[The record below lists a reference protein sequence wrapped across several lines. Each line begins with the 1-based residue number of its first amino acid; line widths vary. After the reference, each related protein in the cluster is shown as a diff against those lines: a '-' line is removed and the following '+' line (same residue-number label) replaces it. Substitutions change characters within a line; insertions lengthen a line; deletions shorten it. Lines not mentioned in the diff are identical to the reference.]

1 MLFFLVYF
9 FNSCGLKQVLDYS
22 KLESGNVDIVLSDTN
37 LQMTFETVLRMI
49 ETKGMEK
56 NLKLET
62 SFDASVKQN
71 LTTDGRRI
79 QQILFNLLG
88 NSVKFSKDGGTI
100 EFDVSFER
108 PDVVGFPVGSYSPV
122 KCQVKGTALCLSVKD
137 YGKGISRD
145 GLPKIFKAFQQ
156 EDSNDLQVL
165 QEGTGLG
172 VTITTKLVHRLGGNI
187 CVASELGKWTEFKVY
202 LPFRD
207 EMVDREDVAWG
218 FMGKP
223 VILVESN
230 NGTATRIRDVFAEYS
245 VETTIVSSMD
255 DALAM
260 LNSNQGT
267 TETVGAIVANE
278 VLCPRDAHL
287 LQTLT
292 NRHQVLATY
301 GPRFA
306 VNGSD
311 IHFRSILQTL
321 PSVIMSQILDKMYD
335 MSPQPPA
342 TKHVPTIEPSK
353 KIDFSSI
360 RVLIA
365 EDNTV
370 NQKVLTRI
378 LAKLGVTKVEI
389 AGNGQIAVDK
399 EATHPF
405 DVVFMD
411 AQMPVMD
418 GCEACRRIWLRPRGE
433 QDAEP
438 AVVFV
443 TAQVSDAFRAECE
456 AAGASMFLAKP
467 CTVEC
472 VGKCLE
478 TLFSSRT
485 LG

>member
-1 MLFFLVYF
+1 M
-9 FNSCGLKQVLDYS
+9 LDYS

-62 SFDASVKQN
+62 SFDASIKQN

-88 NSVKFSKDGGTI
+88 NSVKFSKQGGMI

-108 PDVVGFPVGSYSPV
+108 PDVVGFPAGSYSP
-122 KCQVKGTALCLSVKD
+122 KRCQVRGTALCLSVRD

-145 GLPKIFKAFQQ
+145 AFPKIFKAFQQ

-165 QEGTGLG
+165 HEGTGLG

-223 VILVESN
+223 VILVEN
-230 NGTATRIRDVFAEYS
+230 NEDTANRIRDIFGEYG
-245 VETTIVSSMD
+245 VQTTAVTSMEY
-255 DALAM
+255 ALAV
-260 LNSNQGT
+260 LKSSRES
-267 TETVGAIVANE
+267 TETIGVIVANE
-278 VLCPRDAHL
+278 ALYPCDEHL
-287 LQTLT
+287 LQTLKSCQ
-292 NRHQVLATY
+292 QVLATY
-301 GPRFA
+301 GPRFS
-306 VNGSD
+306 VKGSSV
-311 IHFRSILQTL
+311 HFRSILQTL

-335 MSPQPPA
+335 MSPHPPVSKA
-342 TKHVPTIEPSK
+342 SPTVEPSK
-353 KIDFSSI
+353 KFDFSSV

-370 NQKVLTRI
+370 NQKVLTR
-378 LAKLGVTKVEI
+378 LLTKWGVTNVEI

-399 EATHPF
+399 EATNPF

-418 GCEACRRIWLRPRGE
+418 GREACRRICLRPRGG
-433 QDAEP
+433 QDAVP

-443 TAQVSDAFRAECE
+443 TAQVSEAFRAECE
-456 AAGASMFLAKP
+456 AVGASMFLARP
-467 CTVEC
+467 CTVES

-478 TLFSSRT
+478 TLFSSTT